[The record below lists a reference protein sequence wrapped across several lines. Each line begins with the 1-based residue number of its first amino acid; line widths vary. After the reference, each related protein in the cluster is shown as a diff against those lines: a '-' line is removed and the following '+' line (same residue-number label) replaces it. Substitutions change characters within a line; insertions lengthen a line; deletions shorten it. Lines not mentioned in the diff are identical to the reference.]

1 MGTAPKVGAYI
12 FRRTRV
18 QYSTRKNHRKYGRN
32 KRGIEPIH
40 ILRRRM
46 GMVEGRVEQ
55 DDVEMERKFTTRY
68 MYTNRRLIYLKHKCD
83 KRSELKSEAI

>member
-1 MGTAPKVGAYI
+1 VRTAPKVGTYI
-12 FRRTRV
+12 FWRTCV

-32 KRGIEPIH
+32 QRGIELIH

-55 DDVEMERKFTTRY
+55 DNVEMERKYTT
-68 MYTNRRLIYLKHKCD
+68 
-83 KRSELKSEAI
+83 